1 MQIENDM
8 IATVFACSR
17 VHQYVYRKKKK
28 KANSEMDF
36 EHVQYLF
43 INPLYP
49 QDY

>member
-1 MQIENDM
+1 M
-8 IATVFACSR
+8 IWLL
-17 VHQYVYRKKKK
+17 QYLLVPESTSMSTEKKKK